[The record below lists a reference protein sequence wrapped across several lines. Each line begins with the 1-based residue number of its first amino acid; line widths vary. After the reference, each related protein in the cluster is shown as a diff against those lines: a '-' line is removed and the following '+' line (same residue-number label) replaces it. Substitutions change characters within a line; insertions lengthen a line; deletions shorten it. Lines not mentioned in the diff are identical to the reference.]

1 MFLKQLISTLLL
13 SLILVQPALSV
24 LVALNNYEV
33 ITTGDITDMD
43 QSSTLPITATSQ
55 LLNNNNG
62 NVLGSTDADAS
73 SLIVTSLNANSFE
86 FTGTD
91 FASAS
96 VDRIPGAGNQDPA
109 GSATATHII
118 EFELGVNEVVDVSF
132 NLTYS
137 IIESN
142 ADAEVS
148 WTLNGPDPNT
158 TLIGGTDSTPGT
170 NSSGIQAATLSAS
183 GTYTLTITAAIPNQS
198 FRSNRSA
205 SANLDSLTF
214 TAILVPEPS
223 STIML
228 VVGLA
233 GFIWRRS
240 LSSKK

>member
-1 MFLKQLISTLLL
+1 MFLKQFISTLLL

-24 LVALNNYEV
+24 LVAINNYEV
-33 ITTGDITDMD
+33 ITTGDSTDMD

-55 LLNNNNG
+55 LLNNNG

-96 VDRIPGAGNQDPA
+96 VDRIPGAGNQGPA

-118 EFELGVNEVVDVSF
+118 EFELGVNELVDVSF

-158 TLIGGTDSTPGT
+158 TLIGGTASTPGS
-170 NSSGIQAATLSAS
+170 NSSGIQTATLSPP

-198 FRSNRSA
+198 FGSNQSA

-240 LSSKK
+240 FRVI

>member
-1 MFLKQLISTLLL
+1 MFLKQFISTLLL

-24 LVALNNYEV
+24 LVAINNYEV
-33 ITTGDITDMD
+33 ITTGDSTDMD

-55 LLNNNNG
+55 LLNNNG

-118 EFELGVNEVVDVSF
+118 EFELGVNELVDVSF

-158 TLIGGTDSTPGT
+158 TLIGGTASTPGS
-170 NSSGIQAATLSAS
+170 NSSGIQTATLSPP

-198 FRSNRSA
+198 FGSNKSA

>member
-1 MFLKQLISTLLL
+1 MFLKQFISTLLL

-24 LVALNNYEV
+24 LVAINNYEV
-33 ITTGDITDMD
+33 ITTGDSTDMD

-55 LLNNNNG
+55 LLRNNG
-62 NVLGSTDADAS
+62 GVLGSTDADAS
-73 SLIVTSLNANSFE
+73 SLTETNPNANSFE
-86 FTGTD
+86 FTAID

-96 VDRIPGAGNQDPA
+96 VDRVPGAGNQNPT
-109 GSATATHII
+109 GSATATHTI

-142 ADAEVS
+142 AEAEVN

-158 TLIGGTDSTPGT
+158 TAIGGTDSTPGT
-170 NSSGIQAATLSAS
+170 NSSNIQTTTLSAP

-198 FRSNRSA
+198 FGSNRSA

-214 TAILVPEPS
+214 TAISVPEPS

-228 VVGLA
+228 VVGLT